1 MLGEMARRFHGDT
14 LLWAGCHQLAGDTVR
29 GCMIRHRF
37 FALTEAFVEYPDD
50 LVALS
55 CDLSTLPLPNNCLDA
70 MVLHHGLENTAD
82 PRSALREAA
91 RVLHPGGRLVVCA
104 FNPISLVGLRRLYA
118 GVVEDDFSGIHCVRA
133 GRLLDWL
140 SVLGF
145 EVQGRVKYLS
155 YNLPFNR
162 AGKPRADGDKPRLL
176 RRHQPP
182 GGGVYM
188 LAAVKQA
195 MAVRPK
201 WSSARLGPGKLSPA
215 TYPNASAAR
224 PAGSGRILQFPDW
237 KAVER
242 TR

>member
-1 MLGEMARRFHGDT
+1 
-14 LLWAGCHQLAGDTVR
+14 
-29 GCMIRHRF
+29 MIRHRF
-37 FALTEAFVEYPDD
+37 FAVTKAFVEYPDD

-55 CDLSTLPLPNNCLDA
+55 CDISSLPLPNNCLDA
-70 MVLHHGLENTAD
+70 MVLHHGLENAAD

-118 GVVEDDFSGIHCVRA
+118 GVVNDEFSGIHCVRA

-145 EVQGRVKYLS
+145 EVQGRVKYMS

-162 AGKPRADGDKPRLL
+162 AGKLRMDGNKPRLP
-176 RRHQPP
+176 RRYQPP
-182 GGGVYM
+182 VGSVYI

-195 MAVRPK
+195 VAMRPS
-201 WSSARLGPGKLSPA
+201 WQSARLGPGKLSPV

-224 PAGSGRILQFPDW
+224 PIGSGRVLQFP
-237 KAVER
+237 E
-242 TR
+242 

>member
-37 FALTEAFVEYPDD
+37 FAATAAFVEAPDD
-50 LVALS
+50 LLTLRCELSAL
-55 CDLSTLPLPNNCLDA
+55 PVPNNCLDA

-91 RVLHPGGRLVVCA
+91 RALHPGGRLVICA

-118 GVVEDDFSGIHCVRA
+118 GVVQDEFSGLHCVRA

-145 EVQGRVKYLS
+145 ELQGKVKYLA
-155 YNLPFNR
+155 YNLPLNK
-162 AGKPRADGDKPRLL
+162 AGKVSADGAKSRLL
-176 RRHQPP
+176 RRQQLP
-182 GGGVYM
+182 GGGVYI
-188 LAAVKQA
+188 LSAVKQA
-195 MAVRPK
+195 MAVRPN
-201 WSSARLGPGKLSPA
+201 WQSARLSAGKLNPA
-215 TYPNASAAR
+215 AYPNASVAR
-224 PAGSGRILQFPDW
+224 PMGSGRVHQFP
-237 KAVER
+237 E
-242 TR
+242 